1 MNSKMLA
8 LVETLDDTLAVVETK
23 TVGDTLRDVKAKAAV
38 KALANTLVEV
48 GTKTLGD
55 TLYDRRLRH
64 WSTRWLIGKQRWK
77 PKYLSE
83 HYTICNSTPW

>member
-1 MNSKMLA
+1 MTSKMLA
-8 LVETLDDTLAVVETK
+8 LVETLDDTLAVVKTK
-23 TVGDTLRDVKAKAAV
+23 AVGDTLRDVKAKALV

-64 WSTRWLIGKQRWK
+64 WSTRWLIGKER
-77 PKYLSE
+77 
-83 HYTICNSTPW
+83 